1 MPRERE
7 SQLRELLLWRPEFTP
22 QRPGEGVI
30 LVYFSQDSQ
39 SKWESCAGW
48 SEGVHSAGPRASG
61 RRHRLPGRESGKPET
76 PREKCEGYKDE
87 ESERDTLE
95 ERKLKKD

>member
-1 MPRERE
+1 MMATPRTETDMAVGAEKLTPKIPRVNGNPARDGARE
-7 SQLRELLLWRPEFTP
+7 STP
-22 QRPGEGVI
+22 LARGPPGGAI
-30 LVYFSQDSQ
+30 
-39 SKWESCAGW
+39 
-48 SEGVHSAGPRASG
+48 
-61 RRHRLPGRESGKPET
+61 RLPGRESGKPET

>member
-61 RRHRLPGRESGKPET
+61 RRHSATREREWEAGDPE
-76 PREKCEGYKDE
+76 REM
-87 ESERDTLE
+87 
-95 ERKLKKD
+95 